1 MYWLPRSH
9 TIAVAH
15 RGFSS
20 RAPENTLVAFREA
33 IQAGATH
40 VECDVRANKNGT
52 PYVLH
57 DATLARTASHPAALA
72 DLSDADVAGLDAGA
86 WKDPRYAGEPVPRL
100 DALLRLLAEHNVSL
114 ALELKVAG
122 IERTVL
128 DMIRDTDYPT
138 RHVTFFAFEYEVLRT
153 LRHEDPEL
161 HCTYLVDRI
170 RDDGAWVGAVAR
182 ARDDGMRAIGPGA
195 HLVDE
200 RRIEVAQSAGLSVFV
215 WTVDDAAAM
224 QQLSV
229 WGVDAIMS
237 NDIALAQQT
246 LEPSA

>member
-1 MYWLPRSH
+1 M
-9 TIAVAH
+9 
-15 RGFSS
+15 
-20 RAPENTLVAFREA
+20 
-33 IQAGATH
+33 
-40 VECDVRANKNGT
+40 ECDVRASKDGT

-57 DATLARTASHPAALA
+57 DATLARTASHPAALV
-72 DLSDADVAGLDAGA
+72 DLPDVDVDRLDAGV

-100 DALLRLLAEHNVSL
+100 DTLLRLLAEHDVSL
-114 ALELKVAG
+114 ALELKVSG

-128 DMIRDTDYPT
+128 DAIRDANYPS

-153 LRHEDPEL
+153 LRNEDPEL
-161 HCTYLVDRI
+161 HCTYLLEQI
-170 RDDGAWVGAVAR
+170 RDEGAWVGAVAR

-200 RRIEVAQSAGLSVFV
+200 RRVEVAHSAGLSVFV

-229 WGVDAIMS
+229 WGVDAIMT
-237 NDIALAQQT
+237 NNIALAQQT